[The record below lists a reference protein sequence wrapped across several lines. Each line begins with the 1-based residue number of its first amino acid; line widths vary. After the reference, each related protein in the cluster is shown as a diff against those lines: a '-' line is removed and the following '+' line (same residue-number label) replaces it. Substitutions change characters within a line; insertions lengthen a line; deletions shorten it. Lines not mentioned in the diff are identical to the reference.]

1 MFYKYDITIFRDCF
15 NSGYEYS
22 TLATFRFSILAYHNL
37 INGAGVGKECWVTA
51 LSAGAC
57 NIRPK
62 QQRYTFIL
70 DVKKVNGFLTI

>member
-1 MFYKYDITIFRDCF
+1 MILQFLRDCF
-15 NSGYEYS
+15 NSGYEYII
-22 TLATFRFSILAYHNL
+22 LATFRFSILAYHDL
-37 INGAGVGKECWVTA
+37 INGVGVGKECWGTA

-62 QQRYTFIL
+62 QHRYTFIL